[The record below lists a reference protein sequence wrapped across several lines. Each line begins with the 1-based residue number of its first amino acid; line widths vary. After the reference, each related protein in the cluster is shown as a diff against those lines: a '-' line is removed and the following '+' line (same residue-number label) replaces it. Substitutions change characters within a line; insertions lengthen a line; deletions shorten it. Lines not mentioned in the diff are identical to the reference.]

1 MKLYHY
7 ILFLLLK
14 EIFSS
19 NNKIYK
25 IPFGLFKQQNSE
37 KEEERNIINN
47 IIDNR
52 KYLNLSIGTPTQLTP
67 LELDSNSQTFS
78 VSNNFFINNESSTY
92 KQISKNEEYFIYDTS
107 ENGYNSKDLL
117 NINNTKKEINFILGT
132 KYQNK
137 KDNNLGI
144 IGLKIPKKI
153 QNGVYPFFN
162 SFKTAE
168 LITSFVWTLKFY
180 DNITLSQQII
190 YDEKKSNIIGEFIF
204 GDEPSN
210 YENDKYNYNKKGF
223 YKVNTIS
230 TKDSINWELS
240 FSNIYII
247 FRRGE
252 YDSKLYF
259 LGNKE
264 AEIVINYSFMLG
276 PSDFFHLLKRG
287 FFSEYFSNNICRET
301 KINYLYTYIECDYNS
316 SFRVAS
322 FPDICFEHADLET
335 SFNLTYKD
343 LFIVDKKNNK
353 YIFLILK
360 KEYFMGWILGSI
372 FLRKFQLIFDQ
383 DSKTIGYYKKGE
395 YNTYDDTDYLR
406 GINSSRTVKTIVI
419 FILVIIFSFILVCF
433 GMVIQKKYFNKN
445 RKLRANELEE
455 NFSYESNKN
464 KLII

>member
-37 KEEERNIINN
+37 KEEDINIINN

-52 KYLNLSIGTPTQLTP
+52 KYINLSIGTPTQLTP
-67 LELDSNSQTFS
+67 LELDNNSQTFS
-78 VSNNFFINNESSTY
+78 ISNNFFNKNESSTY
-92 KQISKNEEYFIYDTS
+92 EQISKNEEYFIYDTS
-107 ENGYNSKDLL
+107 ENGYNSKDIL

-137 KDNNLGI
+137 KGNNLGI
-144 IGLKIPKKI
+144 VGLKIPKKI

-162 SFKTAE
+162 SLKIAE

-180 DNITLSQQII
+180 DNITLSEQII
-190 YDEKKSNIIGEFIF
+190 YDEKKNNIIGEFIF

-210 YENDKYNYNKKGF
+210 YENDNYNYNKKGF
-223 YKVNTIS
+223 HKVNTIS

-240 FSNIYII
+240 FRNIYII

-287 FFSEYFSNNICRET
+287 FFSEYFLNNICRET

-316 SFRVAS
+316 SFSVAS

-383 DSKTIGYYKKGE
+383 DSKTIGYYKKCD

-445 RKLRANELEE
+445 RKIRANELEE